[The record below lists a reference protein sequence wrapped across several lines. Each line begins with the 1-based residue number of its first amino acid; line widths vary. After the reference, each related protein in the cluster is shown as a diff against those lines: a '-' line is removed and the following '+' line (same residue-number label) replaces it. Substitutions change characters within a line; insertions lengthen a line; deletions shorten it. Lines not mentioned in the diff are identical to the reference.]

1 MRRESDLARRFAVR
15 RSSRNTLIFYGA
27 FGGFGILG
35 LVLLF
40 RGQTAGWILI
50 AFSAAFLVLLSAVN
64 LKPGWVYLVDGIGI
78 TVRRPLKSGRIS
90 RDSIAELKL
99 LSDREAVAVVY
110 PDQVEEARSTRN
122 MDVQGALR
130 ARRRV
135 GKTIGFCS
143 VPIVFNE
150 TRAGGPGDI
159 ERVGAK
165 TSGDFVLV
173 TTTEGNSYLLSP
185 LDPQGFVRAY
195 QETGRRR

>member
-1 MRRESDLARRFAVR
+1 MRRESDLARRFSVR
-15 RSSRNTLIFYGA
+15 RSIRNTLIFYVA

-35 LVLLF
+35 LVLFVL
-40 RGQTAGWILI
+40 GETVGWILI
-50 AFSAAFLVLLSAVN
+50 AFSAAFLALLLAVN
-64 LKPGWVYLVDGIGI
+64 LKPGWAYLIDGTGI
-78 TVRRPLKSGRIS
+78 TVQRPLKRSRIS
-90 RDSIAELKL
+90 RESIVELKL
-99 LSDREAVAVVY
+99 LTDREAVAVVY

-122 MDVQGALR
+122 MDVQGAFR

-135 GKTIGFCS
+135 GKTIGFCT

-159 ERVGAK
+159 EKVGAK

-185 LDPQGFVRAY
+185 LDPQGFVRTFE
-195 QETGRRR
+195 ETGRWR